1 MVDEKRDRSDS
12 GLQGSGSTFL
22 CTLCD
27 ADRESAVSNRG
38 NFNINRSIDENLKV
52 YEYIRI
58 NPDKLSESVT
68 KVCKRGEKLLSNIIK
83 NILSRRRLMP
93 LMLI

>member
-58 NPDKLSESVT
+58 NPDKLSESESQKYAKGV
-68 KVCKRGEKLLSNIIK
+68 KSYYQ
-83 NILSRRRLMP
+83 ILSKISYP
-93 LMLI
+93 EGD